1 MAQAIGELDALMRE
15 EKRLTVLE
23 SQTEA
28 WAEGLSAG
36 IEPDIIAEVTLSTAI
51 AELLRDSGQAAAVL
65 LLDRMRERVLAGEF
79 EEIGVRH

>member
-36 IEPDIIAEVTLSTAI
+36 IEPEIIAEVTLSTAI
-51 AELLRDSGQAAAVL
+51 AELLRDSGQEAALL
-65 LLDRMRERVLAGEF
+65 LLDRMRERVTAGEF